1 MFPFVSSLCRQCLCR
16 GPCLSVCLCGWGWE
30 GALLLPQACPVGFRL
45 WVWGWE
51 GKRRMDLGSF
61 PGFSCAPRRGTL
73 APQAGPAHP
82 IRVSTESVLYDL
94 GPHPHK
100 GWLSWD
106 PKPSFPGILTQGG
119 ANEEWSENCGTPDW
133 WADGQALAVGGAK
146 VPPSHRPRASLQCTA
161 CGRSGGPG
169 ACAPAA
175 AGGGPGAGC
184 GPACPPST
192 AARPARVP
200 SCRLNS
206 AVWPPARVSS
216 AKGLLGRRCPAG
228 WGDRET

>member
-1 MFPFVSSLCRQCLCR
+1 M
-16 GPCLSVCLCGWGWE
+16 
-30 GALLLPQACPVGFRL
+30 PQACPVEFRP
-45 WVWGWE
+45 WPEGGKGREGWILDPFCALQE
-51 GKRRMDLGSF
+51 RKTIGS
-61 PGFSCAPRRGTL
+61 PRLVLITLSGCPQNLSCVIWDHIPTKDDYPGTL
-73 APQAGPAHP
+73 NLLALETEPRAEP
-82 IRVSTESVLYDL
+82 IRSGRNIAELL
-94 GPHPHK
+94 
-100 GWLSWD
+100 
-106 PKPSFPGILTQGG
+106 IGG
-119 ANEEWSENCGTPDW
+119 RM
-133 WADGQALAVGGAK
+133 ALAVGGAE

-175 AGGGPGAGC
+175 AGGGLGAGC

-216 AKGLLGRRCPAG
+216 AKGLLIRRCPAG
-228 WGDRET
+228 WGDRKT

>member
-1 MFPFVSSLCRQCLCR
+1 M
-16 GPCLSVCLCGWGWE
+16 
-30 GALLLPQACPVGFRL
+30 
-45 WVWGWE
+45 
-51 GKRRMDLGSF
+51 
-61 PGFSCAPRRGTL
+61 
-73 APQAGPAHP
+73 
-82 IRVSTESVLYDL
+82 
-94 GPHPHK
+94 
-100 GWLSWD
+100 
-106 PKPSFPGILTQGG
+106 
-119 ANEEWSENCGTPDW
+119 
-133 WADGQALAVGGAK
+133 
-146 VPPSHRPRASLQCTA
+146 PPSHRPRASLQCTA

-175 AGGGPGAGC
+175 AGGGLGAGC

-228 WGDRET
+228 WGGIGRPRGGSQVPCPVLGGVGSYSFDHAWGDWRSIAASSQWEVKPSPDLELVYCDPIRRDLLSGAHSSMPSAALAVNSTLVSMAPRTQSWAYV

>member
-1 MFPFVSSLCRQCLCR
+1 M
-16 GPCLSVCLCGWGWE
+16 
-30 GALLLPQACPVGFRL
+30 
-45 WVWGWE
+45 
-51 GKRRMDLGSF
+51 
-61 PGFSCAPRRGTL
+61 
-73 APQAGPAHP
+73 
-82 IRVSTESVLYDL
+82 
-94 GPHPHK
+94 
-100 GWLSWD
+100 
-106 PKPSFPGILTQGG
+106 
-119 ANEEWSENCGTPDW
+119 
-133 WADGQALAVGGAK
+133 
-146 VPPSHRPRASLQCTA
+146 PPSHRPRASLQCTA

-192 AARPARVP
+192 AARPAKVP

-228 WGDRET
+228 WGGSEDQGEAVRFSALGRVGSCSFDHAWGDWRSLAASNQWEVKPSPDLELVHCDPIRRDLLSRAHSSMPSVALAVNSTLVFMVPWTQSWAYG